1 LIKVLIVDDSLVV
14 REFLQ
19 HLLTSD
25 PDIQVVGMAG
35 DGDEAVQLVHRMKPD
50 VVTMDIH
57 MPKMDGYQ
65 AIRKI
70 METHPVPVI
79 IVSSSWDPQE
89 VGNSFRAM
97 EAGAVAALVKPQGPG
112 HPDHA
117 NAAKELI
124 QTVKLMS
131 EVKMVRR
138 WVRPSRDPAT
148 PAFQPPLAIRP
159 KPSEFDILV
168 LGASTGGPPVLQTI
182 LFRLPKDLPVPIVIV
197 QHIAQ
202 GFVQGLLEWLNQTTG
217 FPMHLAS
224 HGERLLPGHVYFA
237 PDGHHIGV
245 EADGQAMLSIDP
257 PENGLR
263 PSVSFLF
270 RSVARNFGSKAI
282 GVLLTGMGKDGAEEL
297 RLMRNRGAITFAQDQ
312 ASSVVHG
319 MPGEAVKLDAAVHV
333 LSPEGIAESLRNLI
347 GK

>member
-70 METHPVPVI
+70 METHPVPII

-148 PAFQPPLAIRP
+148 PGSQPPLAIRL
-159 KPSEFDILV
+159 KPSDIHIIV

-182 LFRLPKDLPVPIVIV
+182 LSLLPNDLPVPIVIV

-224 HGERLLPGHVYFA
+224 HGERLLQGHVYFA
-237 PDGHHIGV
+237 PDGHHVGV
-245 EADGQAMLSIDP
+245 EADGRAMLSIDP

-282 GVLLTGMGKDGAEEL
+282 GVLLTGMGRDGAEEL
-297 RLMRNRGAITFAQDQ
+297 RLMRDRGAVTFAQDL

-333 LSPEGIAESLRNLI
+333 LPPEGIAESLQNLI